1 MRTQLLLKYKPNRSN
16 VVGPL
21 DPVIDGTGGLA
32 DPIGADNNYDY
43 RSSENP
49 NYQNNKAF
57 LQNIRPYNG
66 LVSIDLFEDTDIP
79 LNYTILDIREPDKR
93 KTSFSKTIVL
103 PGTKNN
109 NKIFNHSYEIGID
122 SKFNPNLR
130 TEVVIL
136 QDGVQVM
143 RGNMQLKNIK
153 RNNNNDIQYDVLIT
167 GDFTSLF
174 ADIGVSKISDL
185 DFTEYSHI
193 WNRESIEN
201 SWNGVIKKGGADY
214 INVDI
219 GSQRNFNSIERQ
231 SSTGRV
237 QITTTTGHGLDVDDW
252 IRIYPVENT
261 TTDLLWPLIKGEF
274 AVSEVINGT
283 TFTINYPFPDALLGN
298 SLSGY
303 ITKWTPKGEGYV
315 YPMISWGDDLTPATF
330 PTTSFVM
337 GFYLKDIWDKIFKE
351 TGSRYE
357 SNFINSP
364 FFKRLI
370 MVQKKKEYDLPP
382 SEFEG
387 RRFKVANETQP
398 EITFSGFGTNNTGS
412 ISGQWRSIPYNTND
426 MRPYPFTASI
436 ANSDGLLFNGNEG
449 ASPFNQSTNKWVV
462 TDSGRYA
469 LSFQV
474 AVDTTM
480 SISDYTA
487 GGVFQPPNDVPQ
499 KRYYLG
505 GTPAGAYIEELTV
518 RLELKRKSGGVTS
531 TVDSIVKA
539 LWTPYTQTI
548 IKDTFKDWR
557 TGPQT
562 LSVNFASADGEP
574 LFLNKDDELWI
585 EMSYLG
591 NFNNDVNGLFTVYE
605 DNGINESPRYD
616 ITGYRGIGKVRVRGV
631 QIFEN
636 KPSAVVDENSEVF
649 ASQFLPKD
657 MTCKDFLLS
666 MIRAFNLHID
676 ADNEIEKYYKI
687 EPRDDYYRD
696 GSGGV
701 GDYVD
706 WTSKVDLDNM
716 EIIPMGELT
725 AKFYKFEYKTET
737 DYWNRKYKDDVGV
750 GYGDYIKEVQN
761 DFLQNENK
769 ISLAFGS
776 SVMINNP
783 ADSGI
788 VIPQIVQRESGVNKI
803 TNSAPKLLFW
813 GGPKPTTRRTGGI
826 FRWTLKEQQATG
838 IGLVNYSSYPYAGT
852 VDSPFD
858 PEIDLNFFYTQY
870 VYWNRARWTNENLY
884 NKYWRRF
891 IEEITDKDSKLIKAY
906 VRLNPKDIYNLDFRK
921 IYVINGNYL
930 RLQKIIDYNANGDG
944 LTLCEFLK
952 LKSPSRFKRASKLV
966 ADDFLSYVDNTRP
979 VVNIIKERAPFNYV
993 DRTPLGNVSPN
1004 STGGNVT
1011 TTINGNS
1018 NVISDR
1024 TTNVSIQGDEN
1035 FIGGGSTNI
1044 NITGSG
1050 VFVSG
1055 GLRNVNIIGTDKIFV
1070 DENDVTYING
1080 IRYKNGISISKA
1092 NVIDGGLN
1100 KVLDKNAANT
1110 VVNIID
1116 AGEDVIIPFGS
1127 SSPENVI
1134 NAGVDRILPDM
1145 PDYGLTTFTNAN
1157 QETNF
1162 AGPVGQSFTE
1172 ESLSQ
1177 KIIERVD
1184 PRPYEDK

>member
-1 MRTQLLLKYKPNRSN
+1 
-16 VVGPL
+16 
-21 DPVIDGTGGLA
+21 
-32 DPIGADNNYDY
+32 
-43 RSSENP
+43 
-49 NYQNNKAF
+49 
-57 LQNIRPYNG
+57 
-66 LVSIDLFEDTDIP
+66 
-79 LNYTILDIREPDKR
+79 
-93 KTSFSKTIVL
+93 
-103 PGTKNN
+103 
-109 NKIFNHSYEIGID
+109 
-122 SKFNPNLR
+122 
-130 TEVVIL
+130 
-136 QDGVQVM
+136 
-143 RGNMQLKNIK
+143 
-153 RNNNNDIQYDVLIT
+153 
-167 GDFTSLF
+167 
-174 ADIGVSKISDL
+174 
-185 DFTEYSHI
+185 
-193 WNRESIEN
+193 
-201 SWNGVIKKGGADY
+201 
-214 INVDI
+214 
-219 GSQRNFNSIERQ
+219 
-231 SSTGRV
+231 
-237 QITTTTGHGLDVDDW
+237 
-252 IRIYPVENT
+252 
-261 TTDLLWPLIKGEF
+261 
-274 AVSEVINGT
+274 
-283 TFTINYPFPDALLGN
+283 
-298 SLSGY
+298 
-303 ITKWTPKGEGYV
+303 
-315 YPMISWGDDLTPATF
+315 
-330 PTTSFVM
+330 
-337 GFYLKDIWDKIFKE
+337 
-351 TGSRYE
+351 
-357 SNFINSP
+357 
-364 FFKRLI
+364 
-370 MVQKKKEYDLPP
+370 
-382 SEFEG
+382 
-387 RRFKVANETQP
+387 
-398 EITFSGFGTNNTGS
+398 
-412 ISGQWRSIPYNTND
+412 
-426 MRPYPFTASI
+426 
-436 ANSDGLLFNGNEG
+436 
-449 ASPFNQSTNKWVV
+449 
-462 TDSGRYA
+462 
-469 LSFQV
+469 
-474 AVDTTM
+474 
-480 SISDYTA
+480 
-487 GGVFQPPNDVPQ
+487 
-499 KRYYLG
+499 
-505 GTPAGAYIEELTV
+505 
-518 RLELKRKSGGVTS
+518 
-531 TVDSIVKA
+531 
-539 LWTPYTQTI
+539 
-548 IKDTFKDWR
+548 
-557 TGPQT
+557 
-562 LSVNFASADGEP
+562 
-574 LFLNKDDELWI
+574 
-585 EMSYLG
+585 
-591 NFNNDVNGLFTVYE
+591 
-605 DNGINESPRYD
+605 
-616 ITGYRGIGKVRVRGV
+616 
-631 QIFEN
+631 
-636 KPSAVVDENSEVF
+636 
-649 ASQFLPKD
+649 
-657 MTCKDFLLS
+657 